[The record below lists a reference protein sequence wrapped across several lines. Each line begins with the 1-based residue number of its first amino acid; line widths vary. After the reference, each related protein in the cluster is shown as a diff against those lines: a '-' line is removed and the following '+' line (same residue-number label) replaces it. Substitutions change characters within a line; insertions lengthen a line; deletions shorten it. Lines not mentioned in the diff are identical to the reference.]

1 MDKISMFLSNLP
13 RVLNDDGGFGSP
25 PTELVIQN
33 SIKFVKSL
41 PAYYQRILDLEDCIT
56 ATGHGTVTIDWYYKK
71 HFISVEIGNTLIG
84 WFSDLP
90 DGINTSSSGVPIND
104 SPPTEII
111 SGLNKI
117 YSRKE
122 V

>member
-1 MDKISMFLSNLP
+1 MDKISLFLNNLP

-25 PTELVIQN
+25 PSPAVIQN
-33 SIKFVKSL
+33 SINFVRSL
-41 PAYYQRILDLEDCIT
+41 PTYYQRILKPEDCIT

-90 DGINTSSSGVPIND
+90 DGTNNSSSGIPISD
-104 SPPTEII
+104 SPYIGII

>member
-1 MDKISMFLSNLP
+1 MFLSNLP